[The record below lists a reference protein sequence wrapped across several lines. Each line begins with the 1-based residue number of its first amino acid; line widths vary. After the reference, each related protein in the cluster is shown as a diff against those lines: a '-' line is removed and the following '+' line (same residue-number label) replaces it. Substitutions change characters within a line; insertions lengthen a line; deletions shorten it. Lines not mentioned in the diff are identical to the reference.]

1 MISYQGKMALLW
13 VALMLCYLLGDVLR
27 ILDLGQRAAQID
39 GQPMTQMQFLMAA
52 GMMAIPI
59 LMVVLSVLLPLP
71 YVQWMGVVA
80 AALQG
85 LTSGQRVLVHGAS
98 GAVGVMAVQVA
109 RAAEAKVDAV
119 CGSSNLALVSS
130 LGADKVADHR
140 EQPLMQLTA
149 SYDIVFDAA
158 GKAEKREWVKLLRP
172 GGRYGTVA
180 GMESAREERR
190 DLDQLVQLMEQGK
203 LRPII
208 SKQFAFHDIA
218 EAHRYVDTG
227 HKVGSAVVTG
237 MHPERA

>member
-1 MISYQGKMALLW
+1 
-13 VALMLCYLLGDVLR
+13 
-27 ILDLGQRAAQID
+27 
-39 GQPMTQMQFLMAA
+39 
-52 GMMAIPI
+52 
-59 LMVVLSVLLPLP
+59 
-71 YVQWMGVVA
+71 MGVVA

-85 LTSGQRVLVHGAS
+85 LTSGQRVLVHGAL

-109 RAAEAKVDAV
+109 RAAGAKVDAV

-180 GMESAREERR
+180 GMESAREECR
-190 DLDQLVQLMEQGK
+190 DLEQLVRLVEQGK